1 MNFNKN
7 TQICEKY
14 LVISK
19 IYSTFAAQNKL
30 CERKGSYKYTKQQIK
45 MTTFQK
51 FYENVR
57 VCDAQ
62 PIRTEVEKLV
72 SQVTFL
78 NWRRGTFEPAGQYW
92 GEINRIAEQFG
103 YDKPYSV

>member
-1 MNFNKN
+1 MVSN
-7 TQICEKY
+7 ICC
-14 LVISK
+14 
-19 IYSTFAAQNKL
+19 TFAAQNKL

-78 NWRRGTFEPAGQYW
+78 NWRRGTFEPAAQYW

-103 YDKPYSV
+103 YDKPYSVINQS

>member
-14 LVISK
+14 LVNSK
-19 IYSTFAAQNKL
+19 KYSTFAAQNKL
-30 CERKGSYKYTKQQIK
+30 CGRKGSYKYTKQQIK

-51 FYENVR
+51 FYQNVR

-62 PIRTEVEKLV
+62 TVRQEVEKMV
-72 SQVTFL
+72 SSVTFL
-78 NWRRGTFEPAGQYW
+78 NWQRGTFEPAAQYW
-92 GEINRIAEQFG
+92 RDINRIADSLG
-103 YDKPYSV
+103 YEKPYKI

>member
-14 LVISK
+14 FVNSK
-19 IYSTFAAQNKL
+19 KYSTFAAQNKL

-51 FYENVR
+51 FYQNVR

-62 PIRTEVEKLV
+62 TVRQEVEKMV
-72 SQVTFL
+72 SSVTFL
-78 NWRRGTFEPAGQYW
+78 NWQRGTFEPAAQYW
-92 GEINRIAEQFG
+92 GDINRIADSLG
-103 YDKPYSV
+103 YEKPYKV